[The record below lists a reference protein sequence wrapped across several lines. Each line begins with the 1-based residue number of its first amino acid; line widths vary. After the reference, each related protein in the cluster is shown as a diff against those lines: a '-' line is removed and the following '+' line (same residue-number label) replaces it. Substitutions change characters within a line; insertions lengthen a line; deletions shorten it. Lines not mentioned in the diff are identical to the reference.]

1 MTHILEVEWIMKI
14 YCLRLESVQHLPP
27 FLNWPHTYTG
37 MGRYEIGRLAWNLRG
52 VVAFYRTS
60 LEPMKLV
67 LSNRLIIT
75 ECKYFGS
82 QKRKLSKT
90 RVKTQTYKI

>member
-1 MTHILEVEWIMKI
+1 M
-14 YCLRLESVQHLPP
+14 ESVQHLPP
-27 FLNWPHTYTG
+27 FLNWSHTYTG
-37 MGRYEIGRLAWNLRG
+37 MGRCEIGRLAWNLRG

-67 LSNRLIIT
+67 ISNRLISTIS
-75 ECKYFGS
+75 KYFGL

-90 RVKTQTYKI
+90 RVKTETYKI